1 MPMMRYVG
9 ALEAGGTKFNCAVVS
24 SDLKIV
30 SEIRI
35 PTTTPDK
42 TLGHVVEFFR
52 ASQVQ
57 FDALG
62 VSSFGPVDLN
72 RASVTYGYITTT
84 PKLAWRNADL
94 LGPLGQFGV
103 PVAFDT
109 DVNGAAYGEY
119 RFGVAKDL
127 DTFVYYTI
135 GTGIGGGG
143 MVGGKLMHGLTHPE
157 MGHMMLPHD
166 RVGDPFPGCCPSHG
180 DCFEGLASGPAL
192 EQRWN
197 VDPSRLDADHPAW
210 QLEANYI
217 ALALAN
223 TVSVISPQRIVLG
236 GGVMQNEF
244 LFPLIRSKL
253 AQILNGYVQHPAI
266 LEELE
271 SFVVPPGLG
280 TSSGVFG
287 AAALALDATREAML
301 SGPK

>member
-1 MPMMRYVG
+1 MERYVG
-9 ALEAGGTKFNCAVVS
+9 AIEAGGTKFNCAVVGA
-24 SDLKIV
+24 DLEIV

-35 PTTTPDK
+35 PTITPAE
-42 TLGHVVEFFR
+42 TLGCVVEFFR
-52 ASQVQ
+52 TSQVAI
-57 FDALG
+57 DAIG
-62 VSSFGPVDLN
+62 VSSFGPLDLN
-72 RASVTYGYITTT
+72 RSSPQYGHITTT

-94 LGPLGQFGV
+94 LGPLRQFGV

-109 DVNGAAYGEY
+109 DVNGAAYGEFK
-119 RFGVAKDL
+119 FGAAKGL

-143 MVGGKLMHGLTHPE
+143 MIGGKLMHGLTHPE

-166 RVGDPFPGCCPSHG
+166 RVGDPFAGCCPSHG

-192 EQRWN
+192 AQRWSS
-197 VDPSRLDADHPAW
+197 DPTGFDIDHPAW
-210 QLEANYI
+210 QLEAHYI

-223 TVSVISPQRIVLG
+223 TVSVLSPQRIVLG

-253 AQILNGYVQHPAI
+253 VQILNGYVQHPTI
-266 LEELE
+266 LEDIN

-280 TSSGVFG
+280 ASSGVLG
-287 AAALALDATREAML
+287 AAALAFDAVVVGG
-301 SGPK
+301 SQ

>member
-1 MPMMRYVG
+1 MMRYVG
-9 ALEAGGTKFNCAVVS
+9 AIEAGGTKFNCAVVG
-24 SDLKIV
+24 SDRSV
-30 SEIRI
+30 ARETRI
-35 PTTTPDK
+35 PTTTPSE
-42 TLGHVVEFFR
+42 TLGRVVEFFR
-52 ASQVQ
+52 ASEVP

-72 RASVTYGYITTT
+72 RASPHYGYITTT

-94 LGPLGQFGV
+94 LGPLAAFGV

-119 RFGVAKDL
+119 RFGAAKGL

-143 MVGGKLMHGLTHPE
+143 MVGGRLMHGLTHPE

-166 RVGDPFPGCCPSHG
+166 TVADPFPGCCPSHG

-192 EQRWN
+192 EQRWKT
-197 VDPSRLDADHPAW
+197 DPSRLDIDHPAW
-210 QLEANYI
+210 QLEAYYI

-223 TVSVISPQRIVLG
+223 TVVVLSPQKIVLG

-244 LFPLIRSKL
+244 LFPLVRSKL
-253 AQILNGYVQHPAI
+253 GKILNGYVQHHMI
-266 LEELE
+266 LEEID

-287 AAALALDATREAML
+287 AAALALDVAL
-301 SGPK
+301 VSGVK